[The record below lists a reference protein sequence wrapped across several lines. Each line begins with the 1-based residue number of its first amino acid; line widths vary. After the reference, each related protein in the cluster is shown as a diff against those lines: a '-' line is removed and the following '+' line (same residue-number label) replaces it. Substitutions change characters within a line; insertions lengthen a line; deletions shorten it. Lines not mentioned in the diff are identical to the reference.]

1 LELQIVV
8 SYGSIGPEGSPPNG
22 SALAVGTSCFRFALR
37 RRLSRPWPI
46 TFHIVYESI
55 IMKLTRV
62 LILLASSFVAG
73 SFAQSDLTDAK
84 FQAHAAIPQNNL
96 GGSMPISEKLQRA
109 KSTAIRAGIPWKG
122 LNLIGIGSEGGSP
135 GRDGL
140 VRIYQRE
147 TCHADAIVVG
157 HPSASV
163 PHLSAS
169 QSSIYSDYI
178 FVIGNILKDNPASP
192 IASRRDIVVTRPGGE
207 LTLPDGHVTFED
219 QDFRYFETD
228 VTYVQFLKYIP
239 QSTAYRPIGP
249 FSTLRN
255 DNGNLT
261 IMQHNYSN
269 IALPGFTLAGIGPTV
284 ASWLASCE

>member
-1 LELQIVV
+1 
-8 SYGSIGPEGSPPNG
+8 
-22 SALAVGTSCFRFALR
+22 
-37 RRLSRPWPI
+37 
-46 TFHIVYESI
+46 
-55 IMKLTRV
+55 MKLTRV
-62 LILLASSFVAG
+62 LILLASSYVAG
-73 SFAQSDLTDAK
+73 SFAQSDLKDPK
-84 FQAHAAIPQNNL
+84 LQAHATIPQNNL

-122 LNLIGIGSEGGSP
+122 LNLIGTGYEGGSP
-135 GRDGL
+135 EPDGF
-140 VRIYQRE
+140 VRIYQRQ
-147 TCHADAIVVG
+147 TCQADAIVVG
-157 HPSASV
+157 HPTASV
-163 PHLSAS
+163 AHLSAS

-178 FVIGNILKDNPASP
+178 LVIGNVLKDNPASP

-219 QDFRYFETD
+219 QDFRHLETD

-239 QSTAYRPIGP
+239 QSTAYRPIGSY
-249 FSTLRN
+249 STLRN